1 MPDAV
6 PSESTLSLQLTG
18 FREKP
23 EVGGLGMEH
32 CRLTYQCMVWAA
44 GRTILLSTMTL
55 AEL

>member
-1 MPDAV
+1 MPDTV

-23 EVGGLGMEH
+23 EVRGLGMERH
-32 CRLTYQCMVWAA
+32 RLSYQCVVWAA
-44 GRTILLSTMTL
+44 GRAILLSAMTL

>member
-23 EVGGLGMEH
+23 EVRGLGMEH

>member
-1 MPDAV
+1 MPDTV

-23 EVGGLGMEH
+23 VRGTGNGGPQTDLPVCGLGSWSCHFTKSM
-32 CRLTYQCMVWAA
+32 
-44 GRTILLSTMTL
+44 IL